1 MQKEKAGNKG
11 ILSVVVVV
19 LQRASKR
26 LVKEEEEESKKGTFP
41 EMQEH
46 YSISFKEEFANI

>member
-11 ILSVVVVV
+11 ILLVVVVV

-26 LVKEEEEESKKGTFP
+26 LVKEEEEEGKKGLS
-41 EMQEH
+41 QK
-46 YSISFKEEFANI
+46 YKSIIPFKEEFANI